1 MKNRSLMLAFFAT
14 IIQYYDYALFG
25 LSASILAK
33 EYIPNNDII
42 PNFLSFFAIL
52 TFTVVMRPLG
62 SIIFGKIGDRFGRSV
77 VIKISVFI
85 ASIST
90 LSVGLIIASQNIH
103 SASILILAR
112 MLFIM
117 SLAGEG
123 DGVRIYVAETISPKR
138 EFFGN
143 ALVTCS
149 SQIGVLIA
157 SAMYALSC
165 SELVPEYWWRVNF
178 IIGGIAGIILLYFR
192 SSIIESSEF
201 SKVSKNSDKANS
213 KFIIV
218 DHCKIIFTG
227 IIITGFIG
235 GIYTFYIIFYG
246 HYLSSILQIVSTDYM
261 AKIHIISIIIYII
274 STGFSGYI
282 ADKYNPYKQV
292 LISLSCSF
300 FLSMMNA
307 IFISYGIFNVAAFL
321 LSVASIPFFAGALQI
336 MFKRQI
342 PIMHRLK
349 IFSLAHS
356 FGSLLFSSSAALIS
370 SYLWHKTHLSFFPM
384 LYMMVMI
391 VIIFVVTI
399 YNSNFA
405 VNK

>member
-1 MKNRSLMLAFFAT
+1 MLAFFAT

-33 EYIPNNDII
+33 EYLPNNDII

-52 TFTVVMRPLG
+52 TFTVVMRPVG
-62 SIIFGKIGDRFGRSV
+62 SIIFGKIGDKFGRSI

-90 LSVGLIIASQNIH
+90 LSVGLISASQNIN
-103 SASILILAR
+103 SALILILSR

-123 DGVRIYVAETISPKR
+123 DGVRIYVAETISQKR

-149 SQIGVLIA
+149 SQLGVLIA

-165 SELVPEYWWRVNF
+165 SEIMPEYWWRVSF
-178 IIGGIAGIILLYFR
+178 ILGGIAGLILLYFR
-192 SSIIESSEF
+192 SSIIESTEF
-201 SKVSKNSDKANS
+201 TKISKANGGAEA
-213 KFIIV
+213 KFSIA
-218 DHCKIIFTG
+218 DHYKIISTG

-246 HYLSSILQIVSTDYM
+246 HYLSSILQIVNADYM
-261 AKIHIISIIIYII
+261 AQIHIISIIIYII
-274 STGFSGYI
+274 STVFSGYI
-282 ADKYNPYKQV
+282 ADKYNPYRQV
-292 LISLSCSF
+292 LISLFCA
-300 FLSMMNA
+300 FLLSIINA
-307 IFISYGIFNVAAFL
+307 IFISYGIFNVPSFL
-321 LSVASIPFFAGALQI
+321 LSVASIPFFAGSLQI

-356 FGSLLFSSSAALIS
+356 FGSLLFSSSSALVS
-370 SYLWHKTHLSFFPM
+370 SYLWHATHLSFAPM
-384 LYMMVMI
+384 LYMIGMI
-391 VIIFVVTI
+391 AVIFLVTI
-399 YNSNFA
+399 QIHITEEQKCLSTG
-405 VNK
+405 